1 MNYKKLNEWNSGFHD
16 WILKRHPKSNIKQ
29 NGFMGGFIFGERGT
43 GKSTYCYKVQ
53 SKTYYSLNGYNKKDD
68 EESAYK
74 ESLEYFFFD
83 PSKFRRF
90 LINNKLKRIITP
102 CICLDDAS
110 MHFGNML
117 HMTDPKVYSALL
129 GETATIRTA
138 VTGFLINAPKRKHV
152 AKFLRDYDDFK
163 GRALV
168 DGGGSIDDRQTWN
181 RKIRFYRWNYY
192 PDEVRYRIQIPFQD
206 KYSCYI
212 PEPMY
217 SWYVDK
223 KNYYEIKHELDVADR
238 IDKTARIAFIENK
251 HLLHEDFKPYIQKW
265 EKEMVDEKQKTKM
278 EEIHF
283 KIKQE
288 NIKNKLEKIKERKN
302 KDENG

>member
-1 MNYKKLNEWNSGFHD
+1 
-16 WILKRHPKSNIKQ
+16 
-29 NGFMGGFIFGERGT
+29 MGGFIFGERGT

-53 SKTYYSLNGYNKKDD
+53 AKIFYELNGYNKKDD
-68 EESAYK
+68 EEDAYN
-74 ESLEYFFFD
+74 ESLKYMFFD
-83 PSKFRRF
+83 PSEFRKL
-90 LINNKLKRIITP
+90 LIYNKLKRIVTP

-117 HMTDPKVYSALL
+117 HMTNPKIYAALL

-163 GRALV
+163 GQAIV
-168 DGGGSIDDRQTWN
+168 DSGPSNKYQQTWN

-192 PDEVRYRIQIPFQD
+192 PDEVKYRIQIPFQD

-212 PEPMY
+212 PEPFY
-217 SWYVDK
+217 SWYTEK

-238 IDKTARIAFIENK
+238 VDKNARGIFIEHK
-251 HLLHEDFKPYIQKW
+251 HLLGDEFKNILKKW
-265 EKEMVDEKQKTKM
+265 EKEAITEKERTKM
-278 EEIHF
+278 EEIKHIF
-283 KIKQE
+283 KKKQ
-288 NIKNKLEKIKERKN
+288 ISDKIEKIKES
-302 KDENG
+302 KDENNK